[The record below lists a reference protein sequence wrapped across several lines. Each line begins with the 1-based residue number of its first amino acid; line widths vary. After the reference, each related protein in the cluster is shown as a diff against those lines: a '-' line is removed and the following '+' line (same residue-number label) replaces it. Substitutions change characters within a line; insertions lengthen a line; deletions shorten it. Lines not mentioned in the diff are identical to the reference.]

1 MDDLA
6 ILAPPA
12 PGAVSEEALRR
23 IEQRVLW
30 LAVRMVDH
38 ANRERPSLDS
48 VKIGGHQASSAS
60 LVTVMTAL
68 WLCELQPDDR
78 ISVKPH
84 ASPVLHA
91 LEYLLGWL
99 PEPYLRTLRDFGGL
113 QAYPSRTK
121 DPVPVDYSTGS
132 VGLGAAAPLFG
143 ALVQR
148 YIDDHGELGR
158 PRGRFISLIGD
169 AELDEGNIWEAILD
183 PATRGLSEAVWVIDL
198 NRQSLD
204 RVVPVLRASALER
217 SFDTAGWRVV
227 ELKYGRRLRA
237 AFAEPGGELL
247 RTRIDAMPNQEYQQ
261 LFAASDE
268 QIVEALERPLSPG
281 DRQRLARVL
290 EPHRGAVG
298 TLIRDL
304 GGHDIV
310 DVLETLR
317 ETRESDRPTAIFAY
331 TIKGYGLPI
340 AGHPLNHSA
349 MLSGEHVDAL
359 RTRMGIAQEDEWG
372 RFREGSP
379 EAALCEAAAA
389 RMGERRRTTP
399 PRLGIDVR
407 SQSDV
412 PVRGASTQEAF
423 GRVLSDLSREHG
435 VAERLVT
442 TAPDVAVSTNL
453 GGFINRVG
461 IYGGDDEQSVEGDAA
476 LQWRVS
482 PHGQHIELGIS
493 EMNLFLLL
501 SQLGLSYEH
510 SGHLLVPIGTVYD
523 PFVCRGLDALIY
535 ALYNGARFII
545 AGTPSGISLSREG
558 GAHQSTITPSI
569 GLELPGLT
577 YVEPTFPAEV
587 DWVLRY
593 HVDRLLNAGDE
604 AESLYLRLS
613 TKPVDAGP
621 FEALRRARGDEA
633 MRADVLAGGYRLAEP
648 PAGTEPIVSIVA
660 CGALIPEA
668 LAARELLA
676 EQDGIGASVVALTS
690 PDVAFR
696 SHQAAATAPI
706 SNAASKRPASHLR
719 RLLAPDRRAPIV
731 SVIDGAS
738 HSLAFLGGAVGA
750 RQVALGVDRFGQCGS
765 LAALYDHHELSP
777 DAIAGAAI
785 AALEE

>member
-1 MDDLA
+1 MDETA
-6 ILAPPA
+6 ILGTPPPPA
-12 PGAVSEEALRR
+12 LAEDALRR

-30 LAVRMVDH
+30 LAVRMIDH
-38 ANRERPSLDS
+38 ANRERPSLDA

-68 WLCELQPDDR
+68 WLSELQRDDR

-99 PEPYLRTLRDFGGL
+99 DEPYLRTLRDFGGL

-148 YIDDHGELGR
+148 YVDDHGELGR

-183 PATRGLSEAVWVIDL
+183 PATRGLREAVWVIDL

-204 RVVPVLRASALER
+204 RVVPVIRAQALER
-217 SFDTAGWRVV
+217 GFDSAGWRVV
-227 ELKYGRRLRA
+227 ELKYGRKLRA

-247 RTRIDAMPNQEYQQ
+247 RARIDEMPNQEYQQ

-268 QIVEALERPLSPG
+268 QIVEALERPLSVG
-281 DRQRLARVL
+281 DRQSLARVL
-290 EPHRGAVG
+290 EPHHGAVG

-310 DVLETLR
+310 DVQETLA
-317 ETRESDRPTAIFAY
+317 ETRTSDRPTAIFAY

-359 RTRMGIAQEDEWG
+359 RGELGLSRADEWG
-372 RFREGSP
+372 RFPEGSP
-379 EAALCEAAAA
+379 EAALCDAAAA
-389 RMGERRRTTP
+389 RMGDRRRTTP
-399 PRLGIDVR
+399 PRLGIPVLPAADA
-407 SQSDV
+407 
-412 PVRGASTQEAF
+412 PVRGTSTQEAF
-423 GRVLSDLSREHG
+423 GRVLSDLSREPD
-435 VAERLVT
+435 VASRLVT

-453 GGFINRVG
+453 GGWINRVG
-461 IYGGDDEQSVEGDAA
+461 IYGGEDEQSVEGDA
-476 LQWRVS
+476 LRWRVT
-482 PHGQHIELGIS
+482 PAGQHIELGIS

-535 ALYNGARFII
+535 ALYNGARFVI

-577 YVEPTFPAEV
+577 YTEPTYPAEV
-587 DWVLRY
+587 DWLLRY
-593 HVDRLLNAGDE
+593 HVDRLLNAGDD

-613 TKPVDAGP
+613 TKPVDPAP
-621 FEALRRARGDEA
+621 FDALREARGDEA
-633 MRADVLAGGYRLAEP
+633 MRADVLAGGYRIAEP
-648 PAGTEPIVSIVA
+648 AAGAESRVSIVA
-660 CGALIPEA
+660 CGALLPEA
-668 LAARELLA
+668 LAARELLF
-676 EQDGIGASVVALTS
+676 EQDEIGASVVALTS
-690 PDVAFR
+690 PDTAYR

-706 SNAASKRPASHLR
+706 SNASSRRPVSHLR
-719 RLLAPDRRAPIV
+719 RLLAPDHGAPIV

-750 RQVALGVDRFGQCGS
+750 RQIALGVDQFGQCGS

-777 DAIAGAAI
+777 DAIAAAAV
-785 AALEE
+785 AALED

>member
-1 MDDLA
+1 MA
-6 ILAPPA
+6 ITTPP
-12 PGAVSEEALRR
+12 AVSEATLRR

-38 ANRERPSLDS
+38 ANRERPSVDA

-68 WLCELQPDDR
+68 WLCELQRDDR

-99 PEPYLRTLRDFGGL
+99 DEPYLRTLRDFGGL

-148 YIDDHGELGR
+148 YVDDHGELGR
-158 PRGRFISLIGD
+158 ARGRFISLIGD

-204 RVVPVLRASALER
+204 RVVPVIRASALER
-217 SFDTAGWRVV
+217 GFDTAGWRVV

-237 AFAEPGGELL
+237 AFAEQGGELL
-247 RTRIDAMPNQEYQQ
+247 RARIDEMPNQEYQQ

-268 QIVEALERPLSPG
+268 QIVEALERPLSCG
-281 DRQRLARVL
+281 DRRLLARVL
-290 EPHRGAVG
+290 EPHRGGVG

-317 ETRESDRPTAIFAY
+317 ETRTSDRPTAIFAY

-349 MLSGEHVDAL
+349 MLSGEHVAAL
-359 RTRMGIAQEDEWG
+359 RASLAIAPDDEWS
-372 RFREGSP
+372 RFPAGSP
-379 EAALCEAAAA
+379 EAALCVAAAE

-399 PRLGIDVR
+399 PRLGIPVR
-407 SQSDV
+407 PQAEGA
-412 PVRGASTQEAF
+412 VRGASTQEAF
-423 GRVLSDLSREHG
+423 GRVLSDLSREQG
-435 VAERLVT
+435 VAERLVS

-461 IYGGDDEQSVEGDAA
+461 IYGSEDEQSVEGDAA
-476 LQWRVS
+476 LQWKVT
-482 PHGQHIELGIS
+482 PQGQHIELGIS

-535 ALYNGARFII
+535 ALYNGARFVI

-577 YVEPTFPAEV
+577 YAEPTYAAEV
-587 DWVLRY
+587 DWLLRH
-593 HVDRLLNAGDE
+593 HVDQLLNAGDE

-613 TKPVDAGP
+613 TKPVDPAP
-621 FEALRRARGDEA
+621 FDELRAARGDDA
-633 MRADVLAGGYRLAEP
+633 MRAEVLAGGYRLAEP
-648 PAGTEPIVSIVA
+648 PSGEAIVSIVA
-660 CGALIPEA
+660 CGALVPEA
-668 LAARELLA
+668 LAARDLLF

-690 PDVAFR
+690 PDIAYR
-696 SHQAAATAPI
+696 SHQAAATASI
-706 SNAASKRPASHLR
+706 SNAASRRPASHLLH
-719 RLLAPDRRAPIV
+719 LLAPDRGAPIV

-750 RQVALGVDRFGQCGS
+750 RQIALGVDRFGQCGS
-765 LAALYDHHELSP
+765 LAALYDHYELSP
-777 DAIAGAAI
+777 DAIASAAI
-785 AALEE
+785 AALEPL

>member
-1 MDDLA
+1 MNTATTLPVA
-6 ILAPPA
+6 ASGPL
-12 PGAVSEEALRR
+12 SEDVLRR
-23 IEQRVLW
+23 IEKRVLW
-30 LAVRMVDH
+30 LAIRMVDH

-48 VKIGGHQASSAS
+48 VKVGGHQASSAS

-68 WLCELQPDDR
+68 WLCELQHDDR

-99 PEPYLRTLRDFGGL
+99 DEPYLRTLRDFGGL

-148 YIDDHGELGR
+148 YVDDHGELGR

-204 RVVPVLRASALER
+204 RVVPVIRADALER
-217 SFDTAGWRVV
+217 GFDSAGWRVV

-237 AFAEPGGELL
+237 AFAEPAGELL
-247 RTRIDAMPNQEYQQ
+247 RRRIDEMPNQEYQQ

-281 DRQRLARVL
+281 DRRALATLL
-290 EPHRGAVG
+290 EPHHGAVG

-304 GGHDIV
+304 GGHDII
-310 DVLETLR
+310 DVLETLA
-317 ETRESDRPTAIFAY
+317 ETRTSDRPTAIFAY

-349 MLSGEHVDAL
+349 MLTGEHVEAL
-359 RTRMGIAQEDEWG
+359 RRELELPAEDEWS
-372 RFREGSP
+372 RFPEGSP
-379 EAALCEAAAA
+379 EAAMCAAAAA
-389 RMGERRRTTP
+389 RMGDRRRTTP
-399 PRLGIDVR
+399 PRLGIPVQPQA
-407 SQSDV
+407 SA

-423 GRVLSDLSREHG
+423 GRVLADLSREAG
-435 VAERLVT
+435 VGDRLVT

-453 GGFINRVG
+453 GGWINRVG
-461 IYGGDDEQSVEGDAA
+461 IYGSEDEQSVEGDA
-476 LQWRVS
+476 LQWSVR
-482 PHGQHIELGIS
+482 PTGQHIELGIS

-501 SQLGLSYEH
+501 SQLGLAYEH

-535 ALYNGARFII
+535 ALYNGARFVI

-569 GLELPGLT
+569 GLELPGLS
-577 YVEPTFPAEV
+577 YVEPSYPTEV
-587 DWVLRY
+587 DWLLRH
-593 HVDRLLNAGDE
+593 HVDQLLNAGSD

-613 TKPVDAGP
+613 TKPVDPAP
-621 FEALRRARGDEA
+621 FEALRQARGDEA

-648 PAGTEPIVSIVA
+648 AVGAESIVSIVA
-660 CGALIPEA
+660 CGALLPEA
-668 LAARELLA
+668 LAARELLY
-676 EQDGIGASVVALTS
+676 EQDEIGASVVALTS
-690 PDVAFR
+690 PDIAYR

-706 SNAASKRPASHLR
+706 SNASKPRPISHLAG
-719 RLLAPDRRAPIV
+719 LLAPDRRAPIV

-738 HSLAFLGGAVGA
+738 HSLSFLGGAIGA
-750 RQVALGVDRFGQCGS
+750 RQIALGVDQFGQCGS

-777 DAIAGAAI
+777 DAIAAAAI
-785 AALEE
+785 AALET

>member
-1 MDDLA
+1 MDA
-6 ILAPPA
+6 ATTIPA
-12 PGAVSEEALRR
+12 PLPASISEDVLRR
-23 IEQRVLW
+23 IEKRVLW
-30 LAVRMVDH
+30 LAIRMVDH

-48 VKIGGHQASSAS
+48 VKVGGHQASSAS

-68 WLCELQPDDR
+68 WLCELQRDDR

-99 PEPYLRTLRDFGGL
+99 DEPYLRTLRDFGGL

-148 YIDDHGELGR
+148 YVDDHGRLGR
-158 PRGRFISLIGD
+158 TRGRFISLIGD

-204 RVVPVLRASALER
+204 RVVPVIRADALER
-217 SFDTAGWRVV
+217 GFDSAGWKVV

-247 RTRIDAMPNQEYQQ
+247 RQRIDEMPNQEYQQ
-261 LFAASDE
+261 LFAATDE
-268 QIVEALERPLSPG
+268 QIVEALERPLSAG
-281 DRQRLARVL
+281 DRRALAALL
-290 EPHRGAVG
+290 EPHHGAVG

-310 DVLETLR
+310 DVMETLAG
-317 ETRESDRPTAIFAY
+317 TRTSDRPTAIFAY

-349 MLSGEHVDAL
+349 MLTAEHVDAL
-359 RTRMGIAQEDEWG
+359 RGELGLPAEDEWS
-372 RFREGSP
+372 RFPEGSP
-379 EAALCEAAAA
+379 EAALCAAAAA
-389 RMGERRRTTP
+389 RMGDRRRTTP
-399 PRLGIDVR
+399 PRLGIDVLP
-407 SQSDV
+407 QA
-412 PVRGASTQEAF
+412 PAAVRGSSTQEAF
-423 GRVLSDLSREHG
+423 GRVLADLSREAG
-435 VAERLVT
+435 VSERLVT

-453 GGFINRVG
+453 GGWINRVG
-461 IYGGDDEQSVEGDAA
+461 IYGSEDEQSVEGDA
-476 LQWRVS
+476 LQWSVRPS
-482 PHGQHIELGIS
+482 GQHIELGIS

-501 SQLGLSYEH
+501 SQLGLAYEH

-535 ALYNGARFII
+535 ALYNGSRFVI

-569 GLELPGLT
+569 GLELPGLA
-577 YVEPTFPAEV
+577 YVEPSYPAEV
-587 DWVLRY
+587 DWLLRH
-593 HVDRLLNAGDE
+593 HVDQLLNAGSD

-613 TKPVDAGP
+613 TKPVDAAP
-621 FEALRRARGDEA
+621 FEALRQARGDEA
-633 MRADVLAGGYRLAEP
+633 VRADVLAGGYRLAEP
-648 PAGTEPIVSIVA
+648 AAGAEAVVSIVA
-660 CGALIPEA
+660 CGALLPEA
-668 LAARELLA
+668 LAARDLLY
-676 EQDGIGASVVALTS
+676 EQDEIGASVIALTS
-690 PDVAFR
+690 PDIAYR
-696 SHQAAATAPI
+696 SHQAAATSPI
-706 SNAASKRPASHLR
+706 SNASRVRPISHLAG
-719 RLLAPDRRAPIV
+719 LLAPDRRAPIV

-738 HSLAFLGGAVGA
+738 HSLSFLGGTIGA
-750 RQVALGVDRFGQCGS
+750 RQIALGVDQFGQCGS

-777 DAIAGAAI
+777 DAIAAAAI
-785 AALEE
+785 AALE

>member
-1 MDDLA
+1 MDAVTTL
-6 ILAPPA
+6 PA
-12 PGAVSEEALRR
+12 PASGSISEEVLRR
-23 IEQRVLW
+23 IEKRVLW
-30 LAVRMVDH
+30 LAIRMVDH

-48 VKIGGHQASSAS
+48 VKVGGHQASSAS

-68 WLCELQPDDR
+68 WLCELRRDDR

-99 PEPYLRTLRDFGGL
+99 DEPYLRTLRDFGGL

-148 YIDDHGELGR
+148 YVDDHGELGR
-158 PRGRFISLIGD
+158 ERGRFISLIGD

-204 RVVPVLRASALER
+204 RVVPVIRADALER
-217 SFDTAGWRVV
+217 GFDSAGWKVV

-247 RTRIDAMPNQEYQQ
+247 RRRIDEMPNQEYQQ
-261 LFAASDE
+261 LFAATDE

-281 DRQRLARVL
+281 DRRTLATLL
-290 EPHRGAVG
+290 EPHQGAVG

-310 DVLETLR
+310 DVIQTLA
-317 ETRESDRPTAIFAY
+317 ETRTADRPTAIFAY

-349 MLSGEHVDAL
+349 MLTGEHVGAL
-359 RTRMGIAQEDEWG
+359 REELGLPAEDEWS
-372 RFREGSP
+372 RFPEGSP
-379 EAALCEAAAA
+379 EAAICAAAA
-389 RMGERRRTTP
+389 DRMGDRRRTVP
-399 PRLGIDVR
+399 PRLGLGV
-407 SQSDV
+407 QPQAPT

-423 GRVLSDLSREHG
+423 GRVLADLSREAG

-453 GGFINRVG
+453 GGWINRVG
-461 IYGGDDEQSVEGDAA
+461 IYGSEEEQSVEGEA
-476 LQWRVS
+476 LQWSVRPS
-482 PHGQHIELGIS
+482 GQHIELGIS

-501 SQLGLSYEH
+501 SQLGLAYEH

-535 ALYNGARFII
+535 ALYNGARFVI

-569 GLELPGLT
+569 GMELPGLS
-577 YVEPTFPAEV
+577 YVEPSYPTEV
-587 DWVLRY
+587 DWLLRH
-593 HVDRLLNAGDE
+593 HVDQLLNAGSD

-613 TKPVDAGP
+613 TKPIDPAP
-621 FEALRRARGDEA
+621 FESLRRARGDQA

-648 PAGTEPIVSIVA
+648 VEGAESLVSIVA
-660 CGALIPEA
+660 CGALLPEA
-668 LAARELLA
+668 LAARDLLW
-676 EQDGIGASVVALTS
+676 EQDEIGASVIALTS
-690 PDVAFR
+690 PDIAYR
-696 SHQAAATAPI
+696 SHQAAVTSPI
-706 SNAASKRPASHLR
+706 SNAARMRPVSHLAG
-719 RLLAPDRRAPIV
+719 LLAPDRRAPIV

-738 HSLAFLGGAVGA
+738 HCLSFLGGTIGA
-750 RQVALGVDRFGQCGS
+750 RQVALGVDQFGQCGS
-765 LAALYDHHELSP
+765 LAALYDHYELSP

-785 AALEE
+785 AALET

>member
-1 MDDLA
+1 MDSVTA
-6 ILAPPA
+6 TPPFS
-12 PGAVSEEALRR
+12 PDSISEDVLRR
-23 IEQRVLW
+23 IEKRVLW

-38 ANRERPSLDS
+38 ANRERPSVDS
-48 VKIGGHQASSAS
+48 VKVGGHQASSAS

-68 WLCELQPDDR
+68 WLCELQRDDR

-99 PEPYLRTLRDFGGL
+99 DEPYLRTLRDFGGL

-148 YIDDHGELGR
+148 YVDDHGALDR
-158 PRGRFISLIGD
+158 ARGRFISLIGD

-183 PATRGLSEAVWVIDL
+183 PATRGVSEAVWVIDL

-204 RVVPVLRASALER
+204 RVVPVIRADALER
-217 SFDTAGWRVV
+217 GFDSAGWKVV
-227 ELKYGRRLRA
+227 ELKYGRKLRS

-247 RTRIDAMPNQEYQQ
+247 RRRIDEMPNQEYQQ

-268 QIVEALERPLSPG
+268 QIVEALERPLSVG
-281 DRQRLARVL
+281 DRRALTRLL
-290 EPHRGAVG
+290 EPHQGAVG

-310 DVLETLR
+310 DVMETLA
-317 ETRESDRPTAIFAY
+317 ETRTADRPTAIFAY

-349 MLSGEHVDAL
+349 MLTGEHVDAL
-359 RTRMGIAQEDEWG
+359 RGEMGLPAADEWS
-372 RFREGSP
+372 RFPEGSP
-379 EAALCEAAAA
+379 EAAMCEAAAG

-399 PRLGIDVR
+399 PRLGISVA
-407 SQSDV
+407 QQAPA

-423 GRVLSDLSREHG
+423 GRVLADLSREAEVG
-435 VAERLVT
+435 ERLVT

-453 GGFINRVG
+453 GGWINRVG
-461 IYGGDDEQSVEGDAA
+461 IYGSEDEQSVEGDA
-476 LQWRVS
+476 LQWSVR
-482 PHGQHIELGIS
+482 PTGQHIELGIS

-501 SQLGLSYEH
+501 SQLGLAYEH

-535 ALYNGARFII
+535 ALYNGARFVI

-569 GLELPGLT
+569 GLELPGLS
-577 YVEPTFPAEV
+577 YVEPSYATEV
-587 DWVLRY
+587 DWLLR
-593 HVDRLLNAGDE
+593 HHIDQLLNGGSD

-613 TKPVDAGP
+613 TKPIDPAP
-621 FEALRRARGDEA
+621 FEALRAARGDEA
-633 MRADVLAGGYRLAEP
+633 MRADVIAGGYRLAEP
-648 PAGTEPIVSIVA
+648 AEDADSVVSIVA
-660 CGALIPEA
+660 CGALVPEA
-668 LAARELLA
+668 LAARELLY
-676 EQDGIGASVVALTS
+676 EQDEIGASVIALTS
-690 PDVAFR
+690 PDIAYR
-696 SHQAAATAPI
+696 SHQAAATSPI
-706 SNAASKRPASHLR
+706 SNASRVRPVSHLA

-738 HSLAFLGGAVGA
+738 HSLSFLGGAIGA
-750 RQVALGVDRFGQCGS
+750 RQIALGVDQFGQCGS

-777 DAIAGAAI
+777 DAIAAAAV
-785 AALEE
+785 AALET